1 MERNT
6 LRTHATAFAFALL
19 ACACSRGPAT
29 PDTAQAP
36 APAAPAAAAPVAAT
50 ESAAATTM
58 AQPGV
63 QPADA
68 GADARAFSGTYSG
81 TLPCADCPGIDE
93 TLVLSGDGTFVQTD
107 TYRERPGAAN
117 VVQGNWS
124 LESDGRRVRLDPGSK
139 DAADRLYEVDGRGL
153 RLLDDEGKPID
164 GKSIDGKPI
173 DSRLPY
179 RLDRDA

>member
-6 LRTHATAFAFALL
+6 LRTHATALAFALL
-19 ACACSRGPAT
+19 ACACSRQPAAPETTT
-29 PDTAQAP
+29 PP
-36 APAAPAAAAPVAAT
+36 APTPAAAAPVAAA
-50 ESAAATTM
+50 ENPVGTTM
-58 AQPGV
+58 AEPGV

-68 GADARAFSGTYSG
+68 AADARAFAGTYSG

-93 TLVLSGDGTFVQTD
+93 TLVLSADGTFVQTD

-124 LESDGRRVRLDPGSK
+124 LEDGGKRIRLDPGSK
-139 DAADRLYEVDGRGL
+139 DAVDRLYEVDGQGL
-153 RLLDDEGKPID
+153 RMLDGE
-164 GKSIDGKPI
+164 GKPI